1 MRCDVYVRY
10 VFKNDTNGGQDV
22 SSVRWILAVSSCL
35 WLECQF
41 VFLRGPYVTQCAEMT
56 RGYVVRGKHAC
67 VLRLYGVGTATW
79 ICGQRLTSEQTS
91 VFEPLV
97 FVAQGDG
104 VGVTSGVGIARESV
118 LKLNQLTPV
127 LVRST
132 TLTNTSGVG
141 IARESVLTRRLI

>member
-56 RGYVVRGKHAC
+56 RGIYSPGKAC
-67 VLRLYGVGTATW
+67 MCLTIVWSWYSYLDLRATADERTDLGV
-79 ICGQRLTSEQTS
+79 
-91 VFEPLV
+91 
-97 FVAQGDG
+97 
-104 VGVTSGVGIARESV
+104 
-118 LKLNQLTPV
+118 
-127 LVRST
+127 
-132 TLTNTSGVG
+132 
-141 IARESVLTRRLI
+141 